1 MGIQGLLPF
10 LKDATEAINIRKYR
24 GHAVAVDTYCWIHRG
39 AVACALQLAKGEK
52 CDQRRE
58 LYSQKG
64 KQLLREGKPSEAR
77 DAFVKCINVTSEMA
91 LEVMKAARSLGVDCI
106 VAPYEADSQLAYLEK
121 NGFVQAIITED
132 SDLLP
137 FGCKRVIF
145 KMDTNGN
152 ALEIDQSSLN
162 RALKMGSYFSVD
174 KFRHM
179 CILAG
184 CDYLPSLQGIGL
196 GKARKFIHTSTN
208 PDMRQVLKRMP
219 LQMKLKVPVTQE
231 YIDGFIRADN
241 TFLYQLAFDPRKRK
255 LMPLHPYPPE
265 LADEEMDYAGRYF
278 DSKSALQ
285 LALGNVDTG
294 SLRKIFN
301 FEPDTTVPSRT
312 HRTHKLSIWHEDFRP
327 APALATKESV
337 EVTRNPTKG
346 QEMTVQSS
354 GIARRRSSPRKRKRD
369 ENTSGQ
375 DVTSAA
381 ALATIY
387 GGSPDSKTRRIHVL
401 EEATIPETPSPMKE
415 LDKRPP
421 REIEPVPQRNRM
433 TPRNVFAVKKNHRVD
448 RVHRENLLQ
457 SEVTVSSRFFP
468 SSTTI
473 VETEE
478 DTKSPDQLEE
488 KDDLVLVHEDKGHIY
503 EPGRMDD
510 IAAEGAKEERPE
522 LQDSIRDHQRK
533 SNLRGTSPDQ
543 EENEERRQKTP
554 PSSKKGVSGVNNRK
568 GGAFHWS
575 SQVSK
580 SGVVQKTLA
589 DSMKSLSTFHRKSNS
604 QVMKW
609 KDSIEDDE
617 PRTEGCV
624 ANNSQESL
632 SDSQRSGIKSSQVE
646 SEGDFAESQS
656 SSNGLSSQRSI
667 PTCSIDRDGPTFS
680 QLVAD
685 GNDSPVGKTVDNS
698 DAELSPGDKE
708 ICDLLADMVEEE
720 DVAVVGKD
728 CDGSE
733 ASHIGT
739 NTKSDSL
746 RDGDDVVT
754 SMVEVINGTSQEPS
768 SNIHGTPTLPSL
780 GGIEGQGMRR
790 QKSPSND
797 ENSPPLDLQRKR
809 KDETVSSYFTK
820 GKESQSNAS
829 CKVPGLSKRKKP
841 TKKNPSSNQ
850 QPTLMAFM
858 KKKSAFGSSGPSPTD
873 KKLPLSPSK
882 MEFDRNITPES
893 DNLFTL
899 NKASAVRK
907 TIFK

>member
-1 MGIQGLLPF
+1 
-10 LKDATEAINIRKYR
+10 
-24 GHAVAVDTYCWIHRG
+24 
-39 AVACALQLAKGEK
+39 
-52 CDQRRE
+52 
-58 LYSQKG
+58 
-64 KQLLREGKPSEAR
+64 
-77 DAFVKCINVTSEMA
+77 MA

-285 LALGNVDTG
+285 LALGNVDAG

-301 FEPDTTVPSRT
+301 FEPDTSKPYPQGT
-312 HRTHKLSIWHEDFRP
+312 HRYKLSIWHEDFRP
-327 APALATKESV
+327 APALATRESV

-387 GGSPDSKTRRIHVL
+387 GGSPDSKTRRIHVS

-533 SNLRGTSPDQ
+533 VRGATGRLCDKNVDRTGVLDSLQ
-543 EENEERRQKTP
+543 KFRHSEFYEEQVRIKRQNEARRQKTP
-554 PSSKKGVSGVNNRK
+554 PSSKKGVSGVTNRK

-604 QVMKW
+604 QIMKW

-632 SDSQRSGIKSSQVE
+632 SDSQRSDIKSSQVE

-656 SSNGLSSQRSI
+656 SSTGLSSQRSI

-746 RDGDDVVT
+746 RDGGDVVT
-754 SMVEVINGTSQEPS
+754 SMVEVIDGTSQEPS